1 MENNMNKEELYDIRI
16 KSDSMYFGEI
26 INELLNANQNV
37 WIAKSKDYY
46 YIKTYEEQYTE

>member
-1 MENNMNKEELYDIRI
+1 MENNMNKEELYDVRI

-37 WIAKSKDYY
+37 WITKQKDYY
-46 YIKTYEEQYTE
+46 YIKTYAEQYTE